1 MIVPNVETVDSKH
14 CMIFRDGECVCK
26 DLGSQ
31 HGTWIE
37 NIRCKEDLLYR
48 VAPGQNVRLGDVA
61 QFQFS
66 ALKADEEY
74 IAPVHGIDASQAKMI
89 ISDADLRRDEIITSG
104 DDADA
109 PTAWSAIT
117 AASTNEDGG
126 GGGGIKG
133 LEMPEAISIRKST

>member
-1 MIVPNVETVDSKH
+1 MPIEENEEDEKNAEEDEVDMRVILDRSAIGRMDLWWIWTWANRSIWGGKRKGDCDVIVPNVETVDSKH
-14 CMIFRDGECVCK
+14 CMIFRDGGVYVK

-74 IAPVHGIDASQAKMI
+74 IVWQG
-89 ISDADLRRDEIITSG
+89 
-104 DDADA
+104 
-109 PTAWSAIT
+109 
-117 AASTNEDGG
+117 
-126 GGGGIKG
+126 
-133 LEMPEAISIRKST
+133 